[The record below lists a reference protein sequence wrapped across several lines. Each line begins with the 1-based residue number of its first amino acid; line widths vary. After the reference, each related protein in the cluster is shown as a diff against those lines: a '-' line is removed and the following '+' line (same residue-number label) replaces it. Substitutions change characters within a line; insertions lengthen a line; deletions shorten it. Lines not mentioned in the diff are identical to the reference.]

1 MKKIIICFILGS
13 ITLTSCNENYQAK
26 RNNNRGDTIVYEDNS
41 IKVARIKIEGHDY
54 YKIYSIPDRTITIEH
69 LATCKKCYDIFD

>member
-1 MKKIIICFILGS
+1 MKKTIICFILGT
-13 ITLTSCNENYQAK
+13 IILTSCNNNYQTK
-26 RNNNRGDTIVYEDNS
+26 RNNNQRDTIVYEDSS

-69 LATCKKCYDIFD
+69 SATCKKCYDIYD